1 MTTEARL
8 GWGGEVQLSTDD
20 TYGNC
25 VELGEVRGVP
35 TFPQV
40 EADEH
45 EVTHLKSP
53 DRMKEF
59 IAGLRDGGD
68 MTVQLNYVPGGA
80 TDLLLTAAAETGDTR
95 AIRIIIPDDSGT
107 GNAAWVWKTF
117 GWVKRYT
124 PDDMQPNAPM
134 TATLIIR
141 ITGAVD
147 QQAETSESN
156 S

>member
-1 MTTEARL
+1 MATEARL
-8 GWGGEVQLSTDD
+8 GWGGEVQLSTSLD
-20 TYGNC
+20 YAGC
-25 VELGEVRGVP
+25 VELEEVRAVP
-35 TFPQV
+35 TFPSI

-45 EVTHLKSP
+45 EVTTLKSP

-68 MTVQLNYVPGGA
+68 MTVTLNYVPGGI
-80 TDLLLTAAAETGDTR
+80 TDLLLTAAAEVGTTR

-107 GNAAWVWKTF
+107 GNAAWMWKTF

-134 TATLIIR
+134 TATCLIR

-147 QQAETSESN
+147 QLAETNEAN